1 MSESGE
7 VNHVTA
13 AHFGKRHGAL
23 LQAPEGYMKKKKIKI
38 KKNKIL
44 SVNIKS
50 ELISY

>member
-23 LQAPEGYMKKKKIKI
+23 LQAPEGYMKKKKINKK
-38 KKNKIL
+38 KKNF
-44 SVNIKS
+44 
-50 ELISY
+50 YQ

>member
-23 LQAPEGYMKKKKIKI
+23 LQAPEGYMKKKNKNLK
-38 KKNKIL
+38 KKNFISEYKIGAH
-44 SVNIKS
+44 
-50 ELISY
+50 

>member
-23 LQAPEGYMKKKKIKI
+23 LQAPEGYMKKKKKI
-38 KKNKIL
+38 KKKKIL

>member
-23 LQAPEGYMKKKKIKI
+23 LQAPEDYMKKKNKNKK
-38 KKNKIL
+38 KKNL

>member
-23 LQAPEGYMKKKKIKI
+23 LQAPEGYMKKKIKI
-38 KKNKIL
+38 KKKKNFIIEYKIGAH
-44 SVNIKS
+44 
-50 ELISY
+50 